1 MNRLSH
7 AVPVTLLLAI
17 ASAARAQVLYWTEGS
32 NTPVGGGQIWRA
44 NLDGTDRRTIATGLN
59 YPTTIVPDPTGLPF
73 IYWTD
78 AAFGQGGERGT
89 SPIPFG
95 TAFARRVEVRRVGAV
110 RRLVVLRGAGRCGM
124 MRACQRRRPRTS
136 PSATCAA

>member
-44 NLDGTDRRTIATGLN
+44 NLDGTPSDDRDGWPWQDAPRSLTVSGL
-59 YPTTIVPDPTGLPF
+59 YG
-73 IYWTD
+73 
-78 AAFGQGGERGT
+78 
-89 SPIPFG
+89 
-95 TAFARRVEVRRVGAV
+95 
-110 RRLVVLRGAGRCGM
+110 
-124 MRACQRRRPRTS
+124 
-136 PSATCAA
+136 